1 MLKEIIKR
9 ALMGFAIGVFVGE
22 TILIFESLIGGNGSF
37 YPVSNYLAAHTG
49 TEIGAVIIQYLITG
63 ILGLT
68 FSTGS
73 IIFELD
79 NWSLLKQT
87 VIHFIVTSVIMY
99 LAGYFCGWFPHKTM
113 STIIW
118 FAIFIVIYIIF
129 WVSFYLYFKKK
140 TREINA
146 SLKMQA

>member
-9 ALMGFAIGVFVGE
+9 ALMGFMIGVFVGE

-37 YPVSNYLAAHTG
+37 YPVSAYLSAHTR
-49 TEIGAVIIQYLITG
+49 TEIGAVIFQYIITG

-79 NWSLLKQT
+79 SWSLLKQT
-87 VIHFIVTSVIMY
+87 VVHFVVSSVIMY
-99 LAGYFCGWFPHKTM
+99 LAGFFCGWFPHTVG
-113 STIIW
+113 STLVW
-118 FAIFIVIYIIF
+118 FGVFVVVYLIF
-129 WVSFYLYFKKK
+129 WVCFSLYYKNKVKK
-140 TREINA
+140 INDA
-146 SLKMQA
+146 L

>member
-9 ALMGFAIGVFVGE
+9 ALLGFMIGVFVGE
-22 TILIFESLIGGNGSF
+22 TILIFESFLAGNGNF
-37 YPVSNYLAAHTG
+37 YPVSAYLTANTNS
-49 TEIGAVIIQYLITG
+49 EISAVIIQYLITG

-87 VIHFIVTSVIMY
+87 IVHFAATSVIMY
-99 LAGYFCGWFPHKTM
+99 FAGFFCGWFPHTTS

-118 FAIFIVIYIIF
+118 FVMFIVIYIIF
-129 WVSFYLYFKKK
+129 WTSFYCYFKKK
-140 TREINA
+140 TREINET
-146 SLKMQA
+146 LKK

>member
-9 ALMGFAIGVFVGE
+9 ALMGFMIGVFVGE

-37 YPVSNYLAAHTG
+37 YPVSAYLSANTR
-49 TEIGAVIIQYLITG
+49 TEIGAVIFQYIITG

-79 NWSLLKQT
+79 SWSLLKQT
-87 VIHFIVTSVIMY
+87 VVHFVESSVIMY
-99 LAGYFCGWFPHKTM
+99 LAGLFCGWFPHNAM

-118 FAIFIVIYIIF
+118 FVMFIVIYIIF
-129 WVSFYLYFKKK
+129 WVSFYSYFKKK
-140 TREINA
+140 TREINE
-146 SLKMQA
+146 SLKK